1 MKLFPAA
8 AAIALAASFAS
19 TSAFADPLLDVLLDF
34 ETVTGYTPIAEFYN
48 GGTDGEGATGTNYGV
63 SFGGSAF
70 GLVNDGLGQGP
81 NGEYFTNA
89 PSPIGVLT
97 FVDGTEATLNAA
109 AGFAFGISFAYSST
123 AAITDA
129 VQVWSGLNGTG
140 TLLATIDLA
149 ANAQADGCT
158 SSNACHFDGVAAT
171 FGGVARSV
179 TFGNAAN
186 AVVFDNLHIGA
197 VPEPT
202 SIAMM
207 VLGVAGLAAAA
218 RRRA

>member
-8 AAIALAASFAS
+8 AAAALALAAS
-19 TSAFADPLLDVLLDF
+19 TSAFAADPLLDVLLDF

-48 GGTDGEGATGTNYGV
+48 GGTDGAGATGTNYGV

-70 GLVNDGLGQGP
+70 GLVNDGLGNGP

-89 PSPIGVLT
+89 PSPVGVLT
-97 FVDGTEATLNAA
+97 FVDGGAATLNAA
-109 AGFAFGISFAYSST
+109 AGFAYGISFAYSS
-123 AAITDA
+123 AAAVTDA

-140 TLLATIDLA
+140 TLLATIDLS
-149 ANAQADGCT
+149 ANAQADGC
-158 SSNACHFDGVAAT
+158 SSSDICHFDSITTT
-171 FGGVARSV
+171 FGGVAHSV

-186 AVVFDNLHIGA
+186 AAAFDNLHIGA

-202 SIAMM
+202 TIVMM
-207 VLGVAGLAAAA
+207 VLGVAGLAAA